1 MNVWA
6 FNVEWIFSYSLFL
19 SKIEMRIVSSVSMD
33 IREYDTNKLGHKGQ
47 NGKFMWCMWSWVLI
61 FVDIV
66 CTQIEKW
73 KTCVRTPS
81 CHRRVCF
88 GMIIIVFPIWCSRPI
103 IPFSPYTIYRRRRGI
118 LTQACASLVNKQFSH
133 IESFILILKRCV
145 CVNNA
150 CFFFMDWPSMIFPAW
165 LRFKAGRYLF
175 YLKDL
180 ILF

>member
-1 MNVWA
+1 MRYIQVNVWA
-6 FNVEWIFSYSLFL
+6 FNDEWNFFHSLFL

-88 GMIIIVFPIWCSRPI
+88 GMIMIVFPIWDSKPI
-103 IPFSPYTIYRRRRGI
+103 IPYFPYTVYRRRRGI
-118 LTQACASLVNKQFSH
+118 SFESCAPLANKTSAILNPLFWFWRDAYALTMRVFSSW
-133 IESFILILKRCV
+133 I
-145 CVNNA
+145 
-150 CFFFMDWPSMIFPAW
+150 
-165 LRFKAGRYLF
+165 
-175 YLKDL
+175 DL
-180 ILF
+180 LWSSRLD